1 MLKLNSR
8 KIIDFFLF
16 QNIVKIFGPTS
27 FKMVTIQTQSNKSF
41 VNKVNEEL
49 GCK

>member
-8 KIIDFFLF
+8 KIIDFFLPKYSE
-16 QNIVKIFGPTS
+16 NIWTDNS
-27 FKMVTIQTQSNKSF
+27 FKMVTIQTRNNKSF
-41 VNKVNEEL
+41 VNKVSEEL